1 MQSWLNRD
9 FDRENKKPHH
19 PNTILEAF
27 QVMNIVTGCNH
38 LIGEGKSI
46 PESFGSSPYVGISH
60 YDFHRVEILLHCFA
74 HFTSM
79 KLQLL
84 VISFWTSMS
93 LRR

>member
-9 FDRENKKPHH
+9 FDRENKKPQH

-46 PESFGSSPYVGISH
+46 PESFGSSPYVG
-60 YDFHRVEILLHCFA
+60 FHTMIFTESKYCFIALL
-74 HFTSM
+74 T
-79 KLQLL
+79 LP
-84 VISFWTSMS
+84 
-93 LRR
+93 R